1 MCTYQRFPVHQKINI
16 PIGCAMRCEHDKQK
30 QQQKL
35 HKTLGERPREPTE
48 TEHHEEKS
56 EESTPARSFAQ
67 NTTKLDVHFH

>member
-1 MCTYQRFPVHQKINI
+1 
-16 PIGCAMRCEHDKQK
+16 MRCEHDKQK

-48 TEHHEEKS
+48 AEHHEEKS